1 MFVSPFPRDI
11 VGVQRVHD
19 LLGQVEGLR
28 LSTNAANP
36 SRVSVVKAGFS
47 GGGYRRSVAST
58 EGMVSG
64 SFGPL
69 PRGSTSVPRLG
80 VLPLAWLVDI
90 DPWTVSISPLTVIST
105 RTFQA

>member
-80 VLPLAWLVDI
+80 VLPLAWLV
-90 DPWTVSISPLTVIST
+90 
-105 RTFQA
+105 